1 MEFIR
6 KELVAIYKVLESM
19 IDVTGRDNM
28 SAIVEVLPLITK
40 SIKEILPVS
49 DEDDIDIF
57 LSLGRASNMVNTQFV
72 CDVLYDMSSEKKTWL
87 SKKLDIIACADGPM
101 TDKEQEYVDS
111 ITFIMQN
118 KVPSEII
125 KALFK

>member
-1 MEFIR
+1 VAGNSAASLSLVDGGEFAVGIH
-6 KELVAIYKVLESM
+6 
-19 IDVTGRDNM
+19 
-28 SAIVEVLPLITK
+28 
-40 SIKEILPVS
+40 SILHGCQSFIGNGGVS